1 MTSEKRPYL
10 ASEKRPVRDTETWP
24 VLSHATLSIFLSPSL
39 SLFSSL
45 LIPLPESESLFLSF
59 GFDSGGS
66 GFLSESLDRPGSQ
79 SHLSGLALASRNS
92 SPEGLPVRCCHGPST
107 VTRSKH
113 RDTVHA
119 PCPSSVA
126 HLPAARQVCCSQA
139 GALLGL
145 TAAGPS
151 LSGPTAAT
159 FSV

>member
-79 SHLSGLALASRNS
+79 SLTYPDLHWQA
-92 SPEGLPVRCCHGPST
+92 EIPVLKGCQC
-107 VTRSKH
+107 VAV
-113 RDTVHA
+113 TVH
-119 PCPSSVA
+119 PP
-126 HLPAARQVCCSQA
+126 
-139 GALLGL
+139 
-145 TAAGPS
+145 
-151 LSGPTAAT
+151 
-159 FSV
+159 

>member
-1 MTSEKRPYL
+1 MRKGSFW
-10 ASEKRPVRDTETWP
+10 PVRDTETWP
-24 VLSHATLSIFLSPSL
+24 VFVPCATFNFSISFSFSL
-39 SLFSSL
+39 SSL
-45 LIPLPESESLFLSF
+45 LIPLSESESLFLSF

-119 PCPSSVA
+119 PCLSSVA